1 MKNYKYIKRIS
12 SVILLATILLSGCGN
27 EEENVENVKIDVEA
41 EKPTVKSISQ
51 QGSFIGTIETEEKIS
66 VIPNISGKVTSL
78 NYKVGDHVNAGDVL
92 FTLDD
97 REYQIEKKT
106 AEANVKA
113 ASATLDAQNI
123 RNQEVQIAANEAI
136 GSADAKS
143 IELKNSINNSAREE
157 ENSRRK
163 RDSYNSAA
171 NSYKDEEN
179 RISKLKSEAD
189 NRINSANSKIS
200 ELKSIKNV
208 YDEISSSDDP
218 ATVAKNNGVDESDI
232 GSSTDSSE
240 IANIYITQKTQYS
253 SIDEINS
260 AIESASEEVKTAES
274 EKKELESSY
283 NNAVVSRVE
292 AEANAN
298 IESSNMTS
306 AQEAKNLANRASQDY
321 ENYTK
326 KSLISDAQAKV
337 AEGNATKVTNES
349 AVTTSTAELEAAN
362 LKIEN
367 TVIKAPI
374 SGIVQEVNVKQFELA
389 SDQSVAVVIS
399 NPAAKKVVFYVTDEV
414 KNNVVVGQKVS
425 ITKNDT
431 EYDAQVATVANTLD
445 EQKKLYKVSATLS
458 GDAQVEFDTGQNVK
472 LSTSIKT
479 DNEATTIPVGAVY
492 YSEGKAYVYTVEN
505 NKAIKK
511 DIEVG
516 IVDKNDAEVIS
527 GLTQK
532 DKVIST
538 WSSQLKDQSDVN
550 VKKKVEKS

>member
-240 IANIYITQKTQYS
+240 IANIYITKKTQYS

-260 AIESASEEVKTAES
+260 AIESASEEVKTAEG

-399 NPAAKKVVFYVTDEV
+399 NPAAKKVVFYVTEEV

-458 GDAQVEFDTGQNVK
+458 GDAQAEFDTGQNVK

-511 DIEVG
+511 DIFC
-516 IVDKNDAEVIS
+516 
-527 GLTQK
+527 LRR
-532 DKVIST
+532 
-538 WSSQLKDQSDVN
+538 WMCF
-550 VKKKVEKS
+550 

>member
-1 MKNYKYIKRIS
+1 MKNYKYLKRIS
-12 SVILLATILLSGCGN
+12 SVLLLATILLSGCGS
-27 EEENVENVKIDVEA
+27 EEENVEETKIDVEA
-41 EKPTVKSISQ
+41 ESPTVKSISQ
-51 QGSFIGTIETEEKIS
+51 MGSFIGTIETEEKIS
-66 VIPNISGKVTSL
+66 VIPNLSGKVTAL

-97 REYQIEKKT
+97 REYQIEKRT
-106 AEANVKA
+106 AEANVRA

-123 RNQEVQIAANEAI
+123 RNQEVQVAANEAI

-179 RISKLKSEAD
+179 RISKLKGEAD

-200 ELKSIKNV
+200 ELNSIKSV

-218 ATVAKNNGVDESDI
+218 ATVAKNNGVEESDI
-232 GSSTDSSE
+232 GSSTDASE
-240 IANIYITQKTQYS
+240 IANIYLSKKTQYS
-253 SIDEINS
+253 SLDEITAAIDS
-260 AIESASEEVKTAES
+260 AAEEVKTAEN

-306 AQEAKNLANRASQDY
+306 AQEAKKLANRASQDY

-349 AVTTSTAELEAAN
+349 AVTTSTSELEAAN

-374 SGIVQEVNVKQFELA
+374 SGIIQEINVKQFEVA

-399 NPAAKKVVFYVTDEV
+399 NPAAKKAVFYVTEEV
-414 KNNVVVGQKVS
+414 KNNVKVGQKVL

-458 GDAQVEFDTGQNVK
+458 ADAQAAFDTGQNVK

-479 DNEATTIPVGAVY
+479 DNDATTIPVGAVY
-492 YSEGKAYVYTVEN
+492 YSEGKAYVYTVEK

-532 DKVIST
+532 DKVISN

>member
-1 MKNYKYIKRIS
+1 MKNYKYLKRIS
-12 SVILLATILLSGCGN
+12 SVLLLATILLSGCGS
-27 EEENVENVKIDVEA
+27 EEENVEETKIDVEA
-41 EKPTVKSISQ
+41 ESPTVKSISQ
-51 QGSFIGTIETEEKIS
+51 MGSFIGTIETEEKIS
-66 VIPNISGKVTSL
+66 VIPNLSGKVTAL
-78 NYKVGDHVNAGDVL
+78 NYKVGDYVNAGDVL

-97 REYQIEKKT
+97 REYQIEKRT
-106 AEANVKA
+106 AEANVRA

-123 RNQEVQIAANEAI
+123 RNQEVQVAANEAI

-179 RISKLKSEAD
+179 RISKLKGEAD

-200 ELKSIKNV
+200 ELNSIKSV

-232 GSSTDSSE
+232 GSSTDASV
-240 IANIYITQKTQYS
+240 IANIYLSKKTQYS
-253 SIDEINS
+253 SLDEITAAIDS
-260 AIESASEEVKTAES
+260 AAEEVKTSEN

-306 AQEAKNLANRASQDY
+306 AQEAKKLANRASQDY

-349 AVTTSTAELEAAN
+349 AVTTSTSELEAAN

-374 SGIVQEVNVKQFELA
+374 SGIIQEINVKQFEVA

-399 NPAAKKVVFYVTDEV
+399 NPAAKKAVFYVTEEV
-414 KNNVVVGQKVS
+414 KNNVKVGQKVL

-458 GDAQVEFDTGQNVK
+458 ADAQAAFDTGQNVK

-479 DNEATTIPVGAVY
+479 DNDATTIPVGAVY
-492 YSEGKAYVYTVEN
+492 YSEGKAYVYTVEK

-527 GLTQK
+527 GLTQE
-532 DKVIST
+532 DKVISN

>member
-1 MKNYKYIKRIS
+1 MKNYKYLKRIS
-12 SVILLATILLSGCGN
+12 SVLLLATILLSGCGS
-27 EEENVENVKIDVEA
+27 EEENVEETKIDVEA
-41 EKPTVKSISQ
+41 ESPTVKSISQ
-51 QGSFIGTIETEEKIS
+51 MGSFIGTIETEEKIS
-66 VIPNISGKVTSL
+66 VIPNLSGKVTAL

-97 REYQIEKKT
+97 REYQIEKRT
-106 AEANVKA
+106 AEANVRA

-123 RNQEVQIAANEAI
+123 RNREVQVAANEAI

-179 RISKLKSEAD
+179 RISKMKGEAD

-200 ELKSIKNV
+200 ELNSIKSV

-232 GSSTDSSE
+232 GSSTDASE
-240 IANIYITQKTQYS
+240 IANIYLSKKTQYS
-253 SIDEINS
+253 SVDEITS
-260 AIESASEEVKTAES
+260 AIDSAAEEVKTAEN

-306 AQEAKNLANRASQDY
+306 AQEAKKLANRASQDY

-337 AEGNATKVTNES
+337 AEGNATKITNES
-349 AVTTSTAELEAAN
+349 AVTTSTSELEAAN

-374 SGIVQEVNVKQFELA
+374 SGIIQEINVKQFEVA

-399 NPAAKKVVFYVTDEV
+399 NPAAKKAVFYVTEEV
-414 KNNVVVGQKVS
+414 KNNVKVGQKVL

-431 EYDAQVATVANTLD
+431 EYDAQVANVANTLD

-458 GDAQVEFDTGQNVK
+458 ADAQAAFDTGQNVK

-479 DNEATTIPVGAVY
+479 DNDATTIPVGAVY
-492 YSEGKAYVYTVEN
+492 YSEGKAYVYTVEK

-532 DKVIST
+532 DKVISN

>member
-1 MKNYKYIKRIS
+1 MKNYKYLKRIS
-12 SVILLATILLSGCGN
+12 SVLLLATILLSGCGS
-27 EEENVENVKIDVEA
+27 EEENVEETKIDVEA
-41 EKPTVKSISQ
+41 ESPTVKSISQ
-51 QGSFIGTIETEEKIS
+51 MGSFIGTIETEEKIS
-66 VIPNISGKVTSL
+66 VIPNLSGKVTAL
-78 NYKVGDHVNAGDVL
+78 NYKVGDYVNAGDVL

-97 REYQIEKKT
+97 REYQIEKRT
-106 AEANVKA
+106 AEANVRA

-123 RNQEVQIAANEAI
+123 RNQEVQVAANEAI

-179 RISKLKSEAD
+179 RISKLKGEAD
-189 NRINSANSKIS
+189 NHINSANSKIS
-200 ELKSIKNV
+200 ELNSIKSV

-232 GSSTDSSE
+232 GSSTDASE
-240 IANIYITQKTQYS
+240 IANIYLSKKTQYS
-253 SIDEINS
+253 SLDEITAAIDS
-260 AIESASEEVKTAES
+260 AAEEVKTAEN

-306 AQEAKNLANRASQDY
+306 AQEAKKLANRASQDY

-349 AVTTSTAELEAAN
+349 AVTTSTSELEAAN

-374 SGIVQEVNVKQFELA
+374 SGIIQEINVKQFEVA

-399 NPAAKKVVFYVTDEV
+399 NPAAKKAVFYVTEEV
-414 KNNVVVGQKVS
+414 KNNVKVGQKVL

-458 GDAQVEFDTGQNVK
+458 ADAQAAFDTGQNVK

-479 DNEATTIPVGAVY
+479 DNDATTIPVGAVY
-492 YSEGKAYVYTVEN
+492 YSEGKAYVYTVEK

-532 DKVIST
+532 DKVISN